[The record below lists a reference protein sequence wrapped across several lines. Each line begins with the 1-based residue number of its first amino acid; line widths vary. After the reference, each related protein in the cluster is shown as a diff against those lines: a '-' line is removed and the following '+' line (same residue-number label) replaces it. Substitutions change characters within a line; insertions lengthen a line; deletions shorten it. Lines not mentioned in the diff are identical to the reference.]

1 MQITRFLRRTL
12 RGLRGTQTV
21 VVAATANSDALR
33 VLWTQPGV
41 AVREARTTDGVNALL
56 GQAQLVVV
64 DPNDMSAVTMDLACV
79 EQVLRDHGLPCV
91 GSATFLSD
99 PQRWIAEGRS
109 FGGDLHSLPA
119 RLVAFT
125 SLDAGG
131 VGKSTLALNLALG
144 FARRTSLPVAIV
156 ELSHAR
162 SGLLA
167 RLPGQGFVRPPVDAY
182 TLATQGADPGSWRD
196 RRQAV
201 TVVPMDGETM
211 SLLSPEAFRD
221 LLVRLRSQHVLT
233 VVEGGQPHRLWY
245 PVQELADQIF
255 VVAASSRLD
264 TMANA
269 RALAEELRGSGRG
282 ASKVSIVL
290 NQASSMD
297 SVAARFVQDM
307 PYLTVSR
314 SNAMSRYADGKTAQ
328 KLLAS
333 IWPGARL

>member
-1 MQITRFLRRTL
+1 MQIRRFLRRTL
-12 RGLRGTQTV
+12 RGLRQTPTV
-21 VVAATANSDALR
+21 VVAATANPHALR
-33 VLWTQPGV
+33 VLWMEGGV
-41 AVREARTTDGVNALL
+41 AVREARTTDEVNGLL
-56 GQAQLVVV
+56 DQAQLLVI
-64 DPNDMSAVTMDLACV
+64 DPGDLLAVTT
-79 EQVLRDHGLPCV
+79 EQTCLERIVRDSGLPSV
-91 GSATFLSD
+91 DSATFLSD
-99 PQRWIAEGRS
+99 PQHWIAEGRS
-109 FGGDLHSLPA
+109 FSGDLHSLPA

-144 FARRTSLPVAIV
+144 FARRTALPVAIV

-167 RLPGQGFVRPPVDAY
+167 RLPGQGFIRPPIDAY
-182 TLATQGADPGSWRD
+182 TLATQGAEPGSWRD
-196 RRQAV
+196 GSQAV

-211 SLLSPEAFRD
+211 SLLSPEVFRD
-221 LLVRLRSQHVLT
+221 LLARLRAQHVLT
-233 VVEGGQPHRLWY
+233 VVEGGQPHRLWR
-245 PVQELADQIF
+245 PAQELADQVF

-269 RALAEELRGSGRG
+269 RALAEELRGAGNQ
-282 ASKVSIVL
+282 ASRVCVVL

-307 PYLTVSR
+307 PYLTVPR
-314 SNAMSRYADGKTAQ
+314 SSAMSRYADDKTAL